1 MTTPATSTAKLE
13 AALNLIPLD
22 ASDRLGQALH
32 AAGCPLDEWLAW
44 CEFRAATKDDY
55 VRLAAECRTAWAQF
69 SQAQAGRNP
78 NAVFDL
84 AEEFGWIPD
93 ARAAKTEANRKS
105 AARAAAWDLAD
116 ELDLPAHLRNDH
128 PERDDLARLCRY
140 GADDLRVVQGERCY
154 IALPSGFW
162 TPIYGSNDNAAG
174 ALSLLLDHTQRQA
187 AAETADRDALG
198 ASEFPTILKDSFRHT
213 LHHLRQVMG
222 QLWRVVADP
231 IGHEIPSIALVNFD
245 NRKARPTIPLA
256 AGGAIDLTNGD
267 ILTPAQVKPL
277 MLLDHGW
284 SVNYRPELLEP
295 GVTPGGEAG
304 VAHYG
309 PPLLRRMALHLLGG
323 TKCIDSVNFPNSNS
337 GKTTL
342 ADWFNDAFPNM
353 VDIIDATKAFRSG
366 GDRFS
371 HATRPLT
378 QRIWVFFDECDKPS
392 EPVTVDRLN
401 TMTNTIIDVE
411 QKGKDPVRI
420 PRIGTSIMLGADWLP
435 FDSSAQGAD
444 TRWTWAWYADLPA
457 QTEAWRD
464 GLLNGDGPDYLA
476 AHIVREA
483 IDLYQG
489 GDDTGN
495 HPQVRRALAELM
507 HHNANDLVNTMRD
520 VVARSD
526 RQEDTLLVS
535 DIRRALADAGLE
547 AVDKINSK
555 HLDAAIRRVSPR
567 SMTVRGAKGVYKRSH
582 IILGESV
589 SISDESSARVDKQ
602 PSSHRENH
610 LRGLERLTGSP
621 IEAENPLNHGTGEP
635 VSRSIPGVNNSRSSS
650 LFNNINSSI
659 NKDENPPAACVECG
673 GDNNGNPMTDI
684 GICVRCELKVP

>member
-1 MTTPATSTAKLE
+1 MTTLATSTAKLE

-44 CEFRAATKDDY
+44 CEFRDPDRFPA
-55 VRLAAECRTAWAQF
+55 LAAECRTAWAQF
-69 SQAQAGRNP
+69 PESQAGRNP

-187 AAETADRDALG
+187 AAAAADSDALG

-256 AGGAIDLTNGD
+256 AGGAIDLTSGD

-323 TKCIDSVNFPNSNS
+323 TKCIDSINFPNSNS

-457 QTEAWRD
+457 QTERWRE

-483 IDLYQG
+483 IDLHQN

-547 AVDKINSK
+547 AVDKIHAK
-555 HLDAAIRRVSPR
+555 HLDAAVRRISPR
-567 SMTVRGAKGVYKRSH
+567 SMGIKSKGERLRTHLVLS
-582 IILGESV
+582 ESV
-589 SISDESSARVDKQ
+589 SISDESSSGDPDEIGKNIKGVRNASMRPINPT
-602 PSSHRENH
+602 PSQS
-610 LRGLERLTGSP
+610 
-621 IEAENPLNHGTGEP
+621 EAMDRAEMDAWTHSNAS
-635 VSRSIPGVNNSRSSS
+635 VKNSRSSS
-650 LFNNINSSI
+650 LFNSSSPSI
-659 NKDENPPAACVECG
+659 NKDENPPEACVECG
-673 GDNNGNPMTDI
+673 SDNNGNPMTDI
-684 GICVRCELKVP
+684 GICVRCALKE

>member
-1 MTTPATSTAKLE
+1 MTTPAMSTAKLD

-44 CEFRAATKDDY
+44 CEFRAPTKDDY

-84 AEEFGWIPD
+84 AEKFGWIPD

-116 ELDLPAHLRNDH
+116 QLDLPAHLRNDH

-187 AAETADRDALG
+187 AAAAADIDALRD
-198 ASEFPTILKDSFRHT
+198 SEYPTILKDSFRHT

-256 AGGAIDLTNGD
+256 AGGAIDLTSGD

-295 GVTPGGEAG
+295 GVAPGGEAG

-323 TKCIDSVNFPNSNS
+323 AKCIDSINFPNSNS

-457 QTEAWRD
+457 QNEQWRE

-476 AHIVREA
+476 AYIVREA
-483 IDLYQG
+483 IDLHQN

-495 HPQVRRALAELM
+495 HPQVRQALAELM

-520 VVARSD
+520 VVSKSD
-526 RQEDTLLVS
+526 RADDTVLLA
-535 DIRRALADAGLE
+535 DIRRALADAGME
-547 AVDKINSK
+547 TVDKISGT

-567 SMTVRGAKGVYKRSH
+567 SMGVKGPKGIRLRTYLALSA
-582 IILGESV
+582 SV
-589 SISDESSARVDKQ
+589 SICDAGGQSEAGHPADNREIQLSGLQ
-602 PSSHRENH
+602 PATPPP
-610 LRGLERLTGSP
+610 L
-621 IEAENPLNHGTGEP
+621 EAENPINDRIGGGVAGLNP
-635 VSRSIPGVNNSRSSS
+635 SVKNSRSSS
-650 LFNNINSSI
+650 LFNSNSPSI
-659 NKDENPPAACVECG
+659 NKDENPPEACVECG
-673 GDNNGNPMTDI
+673 ADDRPLTPL
-684 GICVRCELKVP
+684 GICVQCELKAP